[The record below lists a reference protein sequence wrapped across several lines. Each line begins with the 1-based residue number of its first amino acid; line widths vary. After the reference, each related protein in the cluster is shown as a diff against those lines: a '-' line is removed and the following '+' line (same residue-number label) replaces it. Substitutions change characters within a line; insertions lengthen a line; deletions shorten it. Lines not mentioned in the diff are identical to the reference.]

1 MYICVYMYESA
12 SHGKKKKKFEKLTTS
27 FFIDQCLL
35 LLCFQAFDSSIC
47 KDEHLAVAFF
57 QRAVTFY
64 KMTRQDI
71 HQ

>member
-1 MYICVYMYESA
+1 MKVQIVE
-12 SHGKKKKKFEKLTTS
+12 KKKKFEKLTTS
-27 FFIDQCLL
+27 FFIDQCL